1 MKQQVIR
8 TLIVDSNQFVC
19 FAISELLK
27 DADCL
32 EVITVTNTTD
42 NIAERV
48 SSLNIDLV
56 LISIDLIN
64 SGRDKL
70 VEGIRSISPETKIIA
85 LVSETSGMNILNAMK
100 YSIDGIIDKTHD
112 IKSLILVSQL
122 VIDGFQCIPKYNLY
136 DDDVK
141 RIDSLFK
148 REYEI
153 FQYISQGMS
162 NKDIGDKINIS
173 VKTVSVHRYNIMYK
187 LNIKNSMDLYK
198 LCGLPG

>member
-1 MKQQVIR
+1 MIKQIIR
-8 TLIVDSNQFVC
+8 TLLVDSNQFVC

-42 NIAERV
+42 NIAEQV

-56 LISIDLIN
+56 LISIELIN
-64 SGRDKL
+64 TGKEKL
-70 VEGIRSISPETKIIA
+70 VEGIRSANPNTKVIA

-112 IKSLILVSQL
+112 INSLILVSQL
-122 VIDGFQCIPKYNLY
+122 VCDGFQCIPRNNIY
-136 DDDVK
+136 DNEVK
-141 RIDSLFK
+141 RIDSLSK

-187 LNIKNSMDLYK
+187 LNIKNPIDLYK
-198 LCGLPG
+198 LCGLSG